1 MASVEAPSMGDKV
14 LSLEVSPNLLL
25 QPGTSHF
32 TFQNL
37 FPHLKKN
44 GDTLTPAIVLRLR
57 ISSSGHSTQLL
68 IERQ

>member
-25 QPGTSHF
+25 QPGTNHF

-37 FPHLKKN
+37 FPHPKKKW
-44 GDTLTPAIVLRLR
+44 R
-57 ISSSGHSTQLL
+57 
-68 IERQ
+68 

>member
-1 MASVEAPSMGDKV
+1 MKDMYAREVWMASVEAPSMGDKM

-37 FPHLKKN
+37 FPHLEKK
-44 GDTLTPAIVLRLR
+44 IE
-57 ISSSGHSTQLL
+57 IILL
-68 IERQ
+68 LLSF